1 MKNRLSDAPTLAALM
16 APGAGRGRRI
26 STRDWSVSLDDLASQ
41 TCLGA
46 ELAQLEGRR
55 VALAVGDM
63 AKAAA
68 ALIELDGLARQIVLC
83 PPGVDTP
90 ALAALIRAAGADA
103 LVAEADA
110 PEIAVAIRVACRLPL
125 TPLAAPRRKRFA
137 TEWILPTSGTS
148 GPPKLVAH
156 TLATLTAPVRA
167 DAGQRWAT
175 FYDIRRYGG
184 LQIFLRALA
193 GVESLT
199 LSDPSEGVDAFLVR
213 LAHAGATHISGTPSH
228 WRKVLMSA
236 EARRIAP
243 QGVRLS
249 GEIADDAVLASL
261 RALYPRA
268 HVEHAY
274 ASTEAGVAFA
284 VADGRAGFPAALI
297 DESGDVAIRI
307 EDDTLRIRS
316 NRSALR
322 YVGEN
327 APLLKNAEGFVDTGD
342 VVERRGERYLFAGR
356 RGGVINVGGAKVHPE
371 EVEAALNAHA
381 AVSASRVFSR
391 KNAITGALV
400 AAEVVLRAGA
410 KGDEATKREILAACR
425 ALLPAHKA
433 PSSLSFVAELPIT
446 DGGKLVRHG

>member
-1 MKNRLSDAPTLAALM
+1 M

-26 STRDWSVSLDDLASQ
+26 STRNWSVNLDDLASA

-46 ELAQLEGRR
+46 DLTQLEGRC

-83 PPGVDTP
+83 PPGVD
-90 ALAALIRAAGADA
+90 ALALTALMRAAGADA
-103 LVAEADA
+103 LVSDGDA
-110 PEIAVAIRVACRLPL
+110 PQIEVGARIACRLPL
-125 TPLAAPRRKRFA
+125 TPLAAPRARRFA
-137 TEWILPTSGTS
+137 TEWVLPTSGTS

-156 TLATLTAPVRA
+156 TLATLTAPFRA

-199 LSDPSEGVDAFLVR
+199 LSDPNESVDAFLVR
-213 LAHAGATHISGTPSH
+213 LAHADASHISGTPSH

-261 RALYPRA
+261 KALYPKGR
-268 HVEHAY
+268 VEHAY

-297 DESGDVAIRI
+297 GEIGEVAIRI
-307 EDDTLRIRS
+307 EDDTLRIHS
-316 NRSALR
+316 NRTALR

-327 APLLKNAEGFVDTGD
+327 APSLKDAAGFVDTGD
-342 VVERRGERYLFAGR
+342 VVERHGERYLFVGR

-425 ALLPAHKA
+425 AALPAYKA